1 MEAIIIILSLLLFA
15 AVGMVVATRFGYFK
29 DADKDGIPNEV
40 EDFVEDKLD
49 DAKEVVKKFTRK
61 KPGRKKKN

>member
-49 DAKEVVKKFTRK
+49 DTKEVVKKFTRK

>member
-61 KPGRKKKN
+61 KPGRKNK

>member
-15 AVGMVVATRFGYFK
+15 AVGMVVATKFGYFK

-40 EDFVEDKLD
+40 EDFVEDTLD

-61 KPGRKKKN
+61 KPGRKKQK

>member
-15 AVGMVVATRFGYFK
+15 AVGMVVATKFGYFK

-40 EDFVEDKLD
+40 EDFVEDTLD

>member
-15 AVGMVVATRFGYFK
+15 AVGMVVATKLGYFK

>member
-15 AVGMVVATRFGYFK
+15 AVGMVVATKLGYFK

-40 EDFVEDKLD
+40 EDFVEDTLD

-61 KPGRKKKN
+61 KPGRKKQK

>member
-15 AVGMVVATRFGYFK
+15 AVGMVVATKFGYFK